1 MTSQDLKM
9 PANVAEC
16 HALMRQL
23 RQTIQEK
30 QREVRSLEARVNRSR
45 RKRKKRI
52 QELYRSH
59 CKGLLRT
66 ARKQHDGVRVAAP
79 SR

>member
-1 MTSQDLKM
+1 MTSQDLKK
-9 PANVAEC
+9 PDNVAEC
-16 HALMRQL
+16 HALLSQL

-30 QREVRSLEARVNRSR
+30 QREVRSLEARVKRSR
-45 RKRKKRI
+45 RRRKNRV
-52 QELYRSH
+52 QDLYRSY

-66 ARKQHDGVRVAAP
+66 ARKQHDGVRVATP

>member
-1 MTSQDLKM
+1 MTSQDLKK
-9 PANVAEC
+9 PDNVAEC
-16 HALMRQL
+16 HEILSQL

-30 QREVRSLEARVNRSR
+30 QREVRSLEARVKRLR
-45 RKRKKRI
+45 RRRKKRV

-66 ARKQHDGVRVAAP
+66 ARKQHDGAREAAP
-79 SR
+79 SH